1 MATVVVE
8 SNGRIEKTA
17 VYLNGEQLGGV
28 RELVVNISEDGTFD
42 CVLVYTGDDGQQYTR
57 NPFTEYADHVQTR
70 EPAFTEE
77 EASMLQQLSI
87 DSDGSVESTTVCIND
102 EPQDGI
108 VSMFLHI
115 KAPDTQKPTGIRRWF
130 GGARSAGRA
139 EFNADITYR
148 NSDDSIV
155 TESVF

>member
-1 MATVVVE
+1 MATLIVE

-17 VYLNGEQLGGV
+17 VYLNGEQLDGI
-28 RELVVNISEDGTFD
+28 RELMVNISEDGTFD
-42 CVLVYTGDDGQQYTR
+42 CVLVYTGDDGTQYTR
-57 NPFTEYADHVQTR
+57 NVFSEYADHVRTR

-87 DSDGSVESTTVCIND
+87 DSDGSVESTTVAIND

-108 VSMFLHI
+108 VSLFLHV

-130 GGARSAGRA
+130 GGAGTKGRA
-139 EFNADITYR
+139 EFSADITYR
-148 NSDDSIV
+148 NADDSLV